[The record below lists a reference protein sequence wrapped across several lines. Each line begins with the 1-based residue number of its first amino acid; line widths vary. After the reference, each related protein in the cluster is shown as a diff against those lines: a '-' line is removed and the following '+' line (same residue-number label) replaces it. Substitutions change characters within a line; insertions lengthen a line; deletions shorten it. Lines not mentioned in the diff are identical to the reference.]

1 MDFTGFA
8 RRIDSLGRIVIP
20 KEIRKCLKIKPDDCL
35 EISVENEK
43 IILTKKNLL
52 SGCEKSLEFLMESI
66 SKQFNTNII
75 LTDIE
80 NVFYSKGIQG
90 KNLLNQSLS
99 PKINKMIFNRKCVI
113 VENSNFMDF
122 SNISYVLQPIIIN
135 GDVIGSVIILKK
147 DIKLDDSDLF
157 ISKLISGLMIKNLE
171 F

>member
-99 PKINKMIFNRKCVI
+99 PKINKMIFREAMYSCVI
-113 VENSNFMDF
+113 IYNF
-122 SNISYVLQPIIIN
+122 
-135 GDVIGSVIILKK
+135 
-147 DIKLDDSDLF
+147 
-157 ISKLISGLMIKNLE
+157 SK
-171 F
+171 